1 MYHMKKKGML
11 HSEIAPVKIKMGE
24 KNQKRSG
31 AEKQS
36 CKEIDNDKKEKGACH
51 VRMIVFSL

>member
-1 MYHMKKKGML
+1 MKKKGML